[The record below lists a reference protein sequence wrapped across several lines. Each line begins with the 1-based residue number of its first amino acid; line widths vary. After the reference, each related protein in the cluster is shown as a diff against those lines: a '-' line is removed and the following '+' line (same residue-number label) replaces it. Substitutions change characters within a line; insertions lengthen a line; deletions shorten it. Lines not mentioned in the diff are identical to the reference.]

1 MEATVVNPT
10 NAGLGA
16 HFADLEDP
24 RIDRTKLHRL
34 IDIVVI
40 AICGVI
46 CGAETWNDIAE
57 WGKTKEEWLRGFLE
71 LPNGIPSHDTFR
83 RVFSLLDAQQ
93 FEACFVRWMQ
103 SACRITGGQV
113 IAIDGKTLRRSH
125 DRANGKAAIH
135 MVSAWAAANRVV
147 LAQTKVDDKSNEI
160 TAVPELLKVLEVA
173 GCIVTLDALGCQK
186 EFAHLIRARGADYV
200 LAVKENQG
208 HLYEDIKDL
217 FDTEFEQAIPFG
229 GIIHDY
235 AKTTEKDHG
244 RIETRRCWTIS
255 DPEYL
260 KYLRDGD
267 AWEGLATIAIVRA
280 ERRLADDRCE
290 IEDRFYISSLPG
302 NAAVVL
308 NATRSHWGIEN
319 CVHWVLDVIF
329 HEDDSRMRKGNSPRN
344 FAILRRIALNLIR
357 HEQSCKRS
365 IKGKRL
371 KAGWSDDYLLAV
383 LKGLGN

>member
-1 MEATVVNPT
+1 MVNPT
-10 NAGLGA
+10 GAGLGA

-34 IDIVVI
+34 IDIVMI

-46 CGAETWNDIAE
+46 CGAETWNDIEE
-57 WGKTKEEWLRGFLE
+57 WGRTKEGWLRGFLE
-71 LPNGIPSHDTFR
+71 LPNGIPAHDTFR
-83 RVFSLLDAQQ
+83 RVFCLLDPQQ
-93 FEACFVRWMQ
+93 FQACFVSWMQ
-103 SACRITGGQV
+103 SAYTITGGQV

-125 DRANGKAAIH
+125 DRTGGKAAIH

-160 TAVPELLKVLEVA
+160 TAVPELLNVLELA

-186 EFAHLIRARGADYV
+186 EFTRVIRAKRADYV

-217 FDTEFEQAIPFG
+217 FGTEFEQAIPFE
-229 GIIHDY
+229 GIVHDY
-235 AKTTEKDHG
+235 DQTIDKNHG
-244 RIETRRCWTIS
+244 RIEIRQCWTIS

-260 KYLRDGD
+260 KYVHNGD
-267 AWEGLATIAIVRA
+267 AWEGLATIAVVRA
-280 ERRLADDRCE
+280 ERRYAGKCE

-302 NAAVVL
+302 DARL
-308 NATRSHWGIEN
+308 LLDATRSHWGIEN

-329 HEDDSRMRKGNSPRN
+329 HEDDCRMRKDNSPHN
-344 FAILRRIALNLIR
+344 FAILRHIALNLIR
-357 HEQSCKRS
+357 HEQSSKRS

-371 KAGWSDDYLLAV
+371 KAAWSDDYLLAV
-383 LKGLGN
+383 LSSLLN